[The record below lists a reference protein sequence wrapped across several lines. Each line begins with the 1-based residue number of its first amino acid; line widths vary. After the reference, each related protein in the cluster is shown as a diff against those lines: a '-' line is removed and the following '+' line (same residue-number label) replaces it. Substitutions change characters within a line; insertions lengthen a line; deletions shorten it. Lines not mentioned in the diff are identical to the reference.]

1 MKKKR
6 FKIDKMPTRE
16 PDFRIRYNRWFK
28 PPYTLIVWDVK
39 NKKEYCT
46 NHFDFDNCVL
56 QMKYKNSIT
65 SVGSFINSILLGIC
79 GSSALG
85 IVTGLLL
92 VSSLVL
98 LCIYAMSI

>member
-46 NHFDFDNCVL
+46 NHFDFDNCVI

-65 SVGSFINSILLGIC
+65 SIIPVLISISCLYVFYIRLMTLIIF
-79 GSSALG
+79 LKK
-85 IVTGLLL
+85 
-92 VSSLVL
+92 
-98 LCIYAMSI
+98 

>member
-46 NHFDFDNCVL
+46 NHFDFDNCVI
-56 QMKYKNSIT
+56 QMKYKNSIKQEKEC
-65 SVGSFINSILLGIC
+65 GSKVILLVWKKRRRKQNET
-79 GSSALG
+79 L
-85 IVTGLLL
+85 
-92 VSSLVL
+92 
-98 LCIYAMSI
+98 